1 MALLSGLVGAL
12 GRFSV
17 PFSGWLL
24 AGLGPFGLSKLYGT
38 LVPAFRRFEGLPEV
52 AGGCLGG
59 GFGAGFLR
67 SLGWGAE

>member
-12 GRFSV
+12 SQLSI

-24 AGLGPFGLSKLYGT
+24 AGLGPFGLSGFCGT
-38 LVPAFRRFEGLPEV
+38 LFPGSWRFEGLPV
-52 AGGCLGG
+52 AAGGCLGG
-59 GFGAGFLR
+59 FGAGSLR